1 MTRKT
6 KSIRMRGGSSSMI
19 TPAPLQYTMVPGV
32 LQQFP
37 VPMHTSVGG
46 YGADTSMDPKY
57 IQDLDVY
64 FANSLTK
71 GCGVEN
77 AGLTVP
83 ADMGSNKVTGGGR
96 SRRHG
101 RRRAAKTYKRRAV
114 VNRRGRRT
122 WKHRGGNLME
132 SLGSRMVLS
141 TAPPNYAQS
150 MYASVTGSTQPVPF
164 PGNPTIA
171 AYSQYS
177 NGASGLINPGL
188 VTGIR
193 SDMTTMARP
202 AVWQTAN

>member
-1 MTRKT
+1 M
-6 KSIRMRGGSSSMI
+6 RMRGGNAI

-46 YGADTSMDPKY
+46 YSVDTSMDPKY

-83 ADMGSNKVTGGGR
+83 ADMGINKVTGGAR
-96 SRRHG
+96 SRRQG
-101 RRRAAKTYKRRAV
+101 RRRAAKTHRKHRVGSRRK
-114 VNRRGRRT
+114 RT
-122 WKHRGGNLME
+122 WKHRGGNLLE
-132 SLGSRMVLS
+132 SIANRPIIS
-141 TAPPNYAQS
+141 TAPPNYGQS
-150 MYASVTGSTQPVPF
+150 LYASATGSTHPVPF
-164 PGNPTIA
+164 PGNPTVA
-171 AYSQYS
+171 AYPQFS
-177 NGASGLINPGL
+177 NGITGLINPGL
-188 VTGIR
+188 VTGIG
-193 SDMTTMARP
+193 SDMTTLASP